1 MAHAPRIIVVGGGL
15 AGLASVIKI
24 AEAGGT
30 VDLFSIVPVKRS
42 HSVCAQGGINAAKNL
57 KGEGDDVSK
66 HFDDTV
72 FGGDFLANQTPVK
85 NMTAMGPAIIDLLD
99 RMGVPFNRTPEGLLD
114 FRRFGGTLYHRTA
127 FAGATTGQQLLYALD
142 EQVRRYESE
151 QKVTKYEGWE
161 FLSAVLDT
169 AGVCRGICAMD
180 LRSMEVRTF
189 PADAVIICTGGNGA
203 IFGKSTNSVVCTGS
217 AQSALYQQGA
227 YYANGEFIQVH
238 PTAIPGEDKLR
249 LMSES
254 ARGEGGRVWVPRK
267 KGDPRPAQTIP
278 EADRWYF
285 LEEWYPKYGN
295 LVPRDIATRAI
306 HKVVYEHDLG
316 IDGQAMVYLD
326 VSHIDA
332 ETLNR
337 KIEGILEIYEK
348 FVGDDPRKVPMK
360 IFPGVHYTMGGM
372 WVDFDQ
378 MTNIPGV
385 FAAGEA
391 DYSIH
396 GANRLGANSLLSCI
410 YGGFTAG
417 PNALAYAKNLP
428 AQPGD
433 GGHAAEKVRQ
443 MGMNNVL
450 LSNQGKENPFKL
462 WRELGETMT
471 RHCTIIRYNAGLR
484 EADEKI
490 VDLLARYQ
498 NINLS
503 DKSAWANTSFAFTRQ
518 LGNMLQLARGH
529 RPGRRS
535 PRRIPRSP
543 LQTRLPRTQRR
554 TVPENHHGLL
564 RRSQQRPQN
573 RLRRSRHPVD
583 YPKTPPLR
591 RDCLGGLMELS
602 MLERLTLRNQ
612 FKLMAELDE
621 YDRGYL
627 NRLITILEGGF
638 EGDYWELFY
647 RFGTPLSES
656 DCTFVKEVLEMFE
669 QLTSAFTEGMQ
680 IPPGDLEMLTFQGFS
695 KQFESRFVK
704 YAEFLLNNAG
714 TASDL
719 REYQSAESEARTV
732 ERYKRM
738 YSAWVKTQSSKR
750 ISSSAELK
758 SIADAARR

>member
-1 MAHAPRIIVVGGGL
+1 MAAVTPRIIVVGGGL
-15 AGLASVIKI
+15 AGLSAVIKI
-24 AEAGGT
+24 AEAGGN

-85 NMTAMGPAIIDLLD
+85 HMTAMGPAIIDLLD
-99 RMGVPFNRTPEGLLD
+99 RYGVPFNRTSEGLLD

-151 QKVTKYEGWE
+151 GKVKKYEGWE
-161 FLSAVLDT
+161 FLSAVLD
-169 AGVCRGICAMD
+169 ANGVSRGICAMN
-180 LRSMEVRTF
+180 LRSMEVVTF
-189 PADAVIICTGGNGA
+189 PADATIICTGGNGA

-267 KGDPRPAQTIP
+267 KGDPRPAKTIP

-306 HKVVYEHDLG
+306 HRVVFEHDLG

-326 VSHIDA
+326 VSHIDRA
-332 ETLNR
+332 TLER

-348 FVGDDPRKVPMK
+348 FVGDDPHEVPMK
-360 IFPGVHYTMGGM
+360 IFPGVHYTMGGL
-372 WVDFDQ
+372 WVDIDQ

-417 PNALAYAKNLP
+417 PNAMQYAKSLQS
-428 AQPGD
+428 APGD
-433 GGHAAEKVRQ
+433 GGHAAEKIRQ
-443 MGMNNVL
+443 TESNNIL
-450 LSNQGKENPFKL
+450 LQNTGTENPFKL

-471 RHCTIIRYNAGLR
+471 RHATIIRYNAGLQ
-484 EADEKI
+484 EADAKI
-490 VDLLARYQ
+490 VELLQRYR
-498 NINLS
+498 NVNLS
-503 DKSAWANTSFAFTRQ
+503 DKSAWANTSFAFARQ
-518 LGNMLQLARGH
+518 LYNMLQLARVMVQGAEKRDESRGAH
-529 RPGRRS
+529 YKPDFTERNDEQFLKTTMGSYDATNDAPIIGYEEVDTQWIKPR
-535 PRRIPRSP
+535 PRR
-543 LQTRLPRTQRR
+543 
-554 TVPENHHGLL
+554 
-564 RRSQQRPQN
+564 
-573 RLRRSRHPVD
+573 
-583 YPKTPPLR
+583 Y
-591 RDCLGGLMELS
+591 
-602 MLERLTLRNQ
+602 
-612 FKLMAELDE
+612 
-621 YDRGYL
+621 
-627 NRLITILEGGF
+627 
-638 EGDYWELFY
+638 
-647 RFGTPLSES
+647 
-656 DCTFVKEVLEMFE
+656 
-669 QLTSAFTEGMQ
+669 
-680 IPPGDLEMLTFQGFS
+680 
-695 KQFESRFVK
+695 
-704 YAEFLLNNAG
+704 
-714 TASDL
+714 
-719 REYQSAESEARTV
+719 
-732 ERYKRM
+732 
-738 YSAWVKTQSSKR
+738 
-750 ISSSAELK
+750 
-758 SIADAARR
+758 DAA